1 MKRIVYIL
9 MVLLYACCDSDKG
22 WDCIRTAGSIVQQ
35 EVSTSDFDKI
45 VVWGGVKLFVEQ
57 GAEQRVVIETGS
69 NLMADINIT
78 ATDGRLSIHN
88 NNTCNLV
95 RDYGITKVFVTSPN
109 LTEIR
114 SSTGMGIESVGLL
127 SFPSLSLLSEDHAFE
142 GQTHVDGDFT
152 MDLEVEDLMVVA
164 NGVSKFY
171 LKGSVNNASFGLYS
185 GDCRIYSED
194 LVVQNLDVYHRS
206 SGPMVVNPIE
216 SIKGEIVGIGN
227 IISKNR
233 PSIVEVEE
241 RYRGRLIFE

>member
-1 MKRIVYIL
+1 MKRIVCVLI
-9 MVLLYACCDSDKG
+9 VLLFASCDSNKG

-35 EVSTSDFDKI
+35 EVSTLDFDKI

-57 GAEQRVVIETGS
+57 GAEQKVVIETGS
-69 NLMADINIT
+69 NLMADISIT
-78 ATDGRLSIHN
+78 VTDGRLSIHN

-95 RDYGITKVFVTSPN
+95 RDYGITKVFVTAPN

-114 SSTGMGIESVGLL
+114 SSTGMGIESIGLL
-127 SFPSLSLLSEDHAFE
+127 SFPSLSLLSEDHSSE

-152 MDLEVEDLMVVA
+152 LDLEVENLKIVA

-171 LKGSVNNASFGLYS
+171 LKGSANNVSFGLYS

-194 LVVQNLDVYHRS
+194 LVVQNLNVYHRS
-206 SGPMVVNPIE
+206 SGPMVVRPMK
-216 SIKGEIVGIGN
+216 SIKGEIVGVGN

-233 PSIVEVEE
+233 PAIVEVDE